1 MIKRM
6 VTFEECPKTKAEFI
20 AKWNADRDF
29 RFRAK
34 ASGFKVLFGTNVVFP
49 TGKIAGEKVK

>member
-1 MIKRM
+1 M

-29 RFRAK
+29 RYRAK